1 MDDWNAIKLFLL
13 QMKMAAQN
21 SLCFM
26 RRRKNMETLARLG
39 ITIEDA
45 KERVLALTPGDAL
58 CCPCEGEQ
66 PHERKCEFGIEINGD
81 DVWIRLIVEEI
92 DGQFGSVVMSF
103 HTPESSFTHL
113 FPR

>member
-1 MDDWNAIKLFLL
+1 
-13 QMKMAAQN
+13 MKMAAQHR
-21 SLCFM
+21 LDLM
-26 RRRKNMETLARLG
+26 RRKKNMETLARLG

-45 KERVLALTPGDAL
+45 KERVLALTPADAL
-58 CCPCEGEQ
+58 CVPCEGDE
-66 PHERKCEFGIEINGD
+66 PHERKCEFGIQVNGD

-103 HTPESSFTHL
+103 HTPESTFTYL